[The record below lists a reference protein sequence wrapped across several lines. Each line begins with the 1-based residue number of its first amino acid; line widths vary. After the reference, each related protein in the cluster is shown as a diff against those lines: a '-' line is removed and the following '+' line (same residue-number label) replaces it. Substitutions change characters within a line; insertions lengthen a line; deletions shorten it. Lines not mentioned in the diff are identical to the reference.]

1 MEVKLMSKNSLNVLG
16 KKLAEK
22 TGLSQQEAELF
33 IKKMFD
39 VVNEGLQDDKQVKV
53 KWLGTF
59 KVTSVKDRVSVDVN
73 TGERIVIDGR
83 DKISFTPDNILKE
96 IVNKPFAQFETVVV
110 NDGVEFDEIDKKFEA
125 EEQMNENQQVK
136 ESKEQMVENQQTE
149 ESEEQMNENQQTAE
163 AEKPLNANPQVAEA
177 SDVIDFLDESDT
189 SAVTNKTETLSVSN
203 EVVVIGDS
211 ETSNEASSQIS
222 NEAFPEIITETI
234 VQNSVDEMKPAVNE
248 PEEVQKDQEQVQ
260 APEVQLK
267 ENAQDEPEVQD
278 KENAQDEPE
287 IQDKE
292 DVLEEQKTRNEPE
305 TQNELK
311 TQNEPEESVQDES
324 EADAEIETESYDTF
338 ESTKKGIVIPRY
350 LVIVACFL
358 MVALIGGIGWFAFNY
373 GKMAAQR
380 DHLVLQLDSYQ
391 QDANKPKAASAP
403 PSQEEIMCKKAIED
417 SIRMVQASEAV
428 KMAEAE
434 GKQIDENASLDV
446 DKNKSEAGTKKQ
458 LETQKQ
464 AAAPKTAEAKKL
476 MEAQKTAE
484 AKKVAEAKKHAE
496 DMKAAAKKQAE
507 NASAKA
513 ASKYS
518 QDARVRTG
526 AYRIVGVAEVVTA
539 REGQTIEAIS
549 KRYFGPGME
558 CYVEALNGSGKLKA
572 GQKVKIPKL
581 ELKKKK

>member
-1 MEVKLMSKNSLNVLG
+1 MSKNSLNVLG

-59 KVTSVKDRVSVDVN
+59 KVTSVKDRESVDVN

-177 SDVIDFLDESDT
+177 EASDVIDFLDESDT
-189 SAVTNKTETLSVSN
+189 SAVTDKTETLSVSN

-211 ETSNEASSQIS
+211 ETSNAASSQTS

-234 VQNSVDEMKPAVNE
+234 VQNSVDVMKPAVNE
-248 PEEVQKDQEQVQ
+248 PEEVQKEPEQVQKEQEQVQ

-267 ENAQDEPEVQD
+267 EDAQNEPEVQD
-278 KENAQDEPE
+278 KVNVQD
-287 IQDKE
+287 
-292 DVLEEQKTRNEPE
+292 
-305 TQNELK
+305 
-311 TQNEPEESVQDES
+311 EPEESVQDES
-324 EADAEIETESYDTF
+324 EADAEIEPESYDTF

-380 DHLVLQLDSYQ
+380 DHLVLQLDSYH

-403 PSQEEIMCKKAIED
+403 PSQEETMRKKAIED

-464 AAAPKTAEAKKL
+464 AAA
-476 MEAQKTAE
+476 QKAAE

-496 DMKAAAKKQAE
+496 DMKAAAAKKQAE

>member
-59 KVTSVKDRVSVDVN
+59 KVTSVKDRESVDVN

-177 SDVIDFLDESDT
+177 EASDVIDFLDESDT
-189 SAVTNKTETLSVSN
+189 SAVTDKTETLSVSN

-211 ETSNEASSQIS
+211 ETSNEASSQTSNEASSQIS

-234 VQNSVDEMKPAVNE
+234 VQNSVDVMKPAVNE

-260 APEVQLK
+260 DPEVQLK
-267 ENAQDEPEVQD
+267 ENAQDEPEV
-278 KENAQDEPE
+278 
-287 IQDKE
+287 QDKE

-391 QDANKPKAASAP
+391 LDANKPKAASAP
-403 PSQEEIMCKKAIED
+403 PSQEETMRKKAIED

-434 GKQIDENASLDV
+434 DKQIDENASLDV

-464 AAAPKTAEAKKL
+464 AAA
-476 MEAQKTAE
+476 QKAAE

-496 DMKAAAKKQAE
+496 DMKAAAAKKQAE

>member
-1 MEVKLMSKNSLNVLG
+1 MSKNSLNVLG

-59 KVTSVKDRVSVDVN
+59 KVTSVKDRESVDVN

-177 SDVIDFLDESDT
+177 EASDVIDFLDESDT
-189 SAVTNKTETLSVSN
+189 SAVTDKTETLSVSN

-211 ETSNEASSQIS
+211 ETSNEASSQTSNEASSQIS

-234 VQNSVDEMKPAVNE
+234 VQNSVDVMKPAVNE

-260 APEVQLK
+260 DPEVQLK
-267 ENAQDEPEVQD
+267 ENAQDEPEV
-278 KENAQDEPE
+278 
-287 IQDKE
+287 QDKE

-311 TQNEPEESVQDES
+311 TQNELEESVQDES

-403 PSQEEIMCKKAIED
+403 PSQEEIMRKKAIED

-464 AAAPKTAEAKKL
+464 AAA
-476 MEAQKTAE
+476 QKAAE

-496 DMKAAAKKQAE
+496 DMKAAAAKKQAE

-513 ASKYS
+513 ASKYN

>member
-59 KVTSVKDRVSVDVN
+59 KVTSVKDRESVDVN

-110 NDGVEFDEIDKKFEA
+110 NDGVEFDEIDRKFEA

-163 AEKPLNANPQVAEA
+163 AEKPMNANPQVAEAEA

-189 SAVTNKTETLSVSN
+189 SAVTDKTETLSVSN

-211 ETSNEASSQIS
+211 ETSNAASSQTSNEASSQTS

-234 VQNSVDEMKPAVNE
+234 VQNSVDVMKPAVNE

-260 APEVQLK
+260 DPEVQLK
-267 ENAQDEPEVQD
+267 ENAQDEPEV
-278 KENAQDEPE
+278 
-287 IQDKE
+287 QDKE

-403 PSQEEIMCKKAIED
+403 PSQEETMRKKAIED

-434 GKQIDENASLDV
+434 GKQIDENASLGV

-464 AAAPKTAEAKKL
+464 AA
-476 MEAQKTAE
+476 AQKTAE

-496 DMKAAAKKQAE
+496 DMKAAVAKKQAE

>member
-1 MEVKLMSKNSLNVLG
+1 MSKNSLNVLG

-59 KVTSVKDRVSVDVN
+59 KVTSVKDRESVDVN

-136 ESKEQMVENQQTE
+136 ESKEQMVENQQT
-149 ESEEQMNENQQTAE
+149 AE
-163 AEKPLNANPQVAEA
+163 AEKPLNANPQVAEAEA

-189 SAVTNKTETLSVSN
+189 SAVTGKTETLSVSN

-211 ETSNEASSQIS
+211 ETSNAASSQTS

-248 PEEVQKDQEQVQ
+248 PEEVQKEQEQVQ

-267 ENAQDEPEVQD
+267 EDAQNEPEVQLKENVQDEPEV
-278 KENAQDEPE
+278 
-287 IQDKE
+287 QDKE
-292 DVLEEQKTRNEPE
+292 DVLEEQKIRNESE

-380 DHLVLQLDSYQ
+380 DHLALQLDSYQ

-403 PSQEEIMCKKAIED
+403 PSQEEIMRKKAIED

-446 DKNKSEAGTKKQ
+446 DKNKSEAGTKK
-458 LETQKQ
+458 
-464 AAAPKTAEAKKL
+464 
-476 MEAQKTAE
+476 
-484 AKKVAEAKKHAE
+484 HAE
-496 DMKAAAKKQAE
+496 DMKAAAAKKQAE

-513 ASKYS
+513 ASKYN
-518 QDARVRTG
+518 QDVRVRTG

>member
-1 MEVKLMSKNSLNVLG
+1 MSKNSLNVLG

-59 KVTSVKDRVSVDVN
+59 KVTSVKDRESVDVN

-163 AEKPLNANPQVAEA
+163 A

-189 SAVTNKTETLSVSN
+189 SAVTDKTETLSVSN
-203 EVVVIGDS
+203 EVVIIGDS
-211 ETSNEASSQIS
+211 ETSNAASSQIS

-248 PEEVQKDQEQVQ
+248 PEEVQKEQEQVQ

-267 ENAQDEPEVQD
+267 ENAQNEPEVQI
-278 KENAQDEPE
+278 KENAQDELE

-305 TQNELK
+305 

-380 DHLVLQLDSYQ
+380 DHLALQLDSYQ

-403 PSQEEIMCKKAIED
+403 PSQEEIMRKKAIED
-417 SIRMVQASEAV
+417 SIRMVKASEAV

-464 AAAPKTAEAKKL
+464 AA
-476 MEAQKTAE
+476 
-484 AKKVAEAKKHAE
+484 EAKKHAE
-496 DMKAAAKKQAE
+496 DMKAAAAKKQAE

-513 ASKYS
+513 ASKYN
-518 QDARVRTG
+518 QDVRVRTG

>member
-59 KVTSVKDRVSVDVN
+59 KVTSVKDRESVDVN

-163 AEKPLNANPQVAEA
+163 AEKPMNANPQVAEAEA

-189 SAVTNKTETLSVSN
+189 SAVTDKTETLSVSN

-211 ETSNEASSQIS
+211 ETSNAASSQTSNEASSQIS

-248 PEEVQKDQEQVQ
+248 PGEVQKEQEQVQ

-267 ENAQDEPEVQD
+267 KDAQNEPEV
-278 KENAQDEPE
+278 
-287 IQDKE
+287 QDKE

-391 QDANKPKAASAP
+391 QDTNKPKAASAP
-403 PSQEEIMCKKAIED
+403 PSQEETMRKKAIED

-446 DKNKSEAGTKKQ
+446 YKNKSEAGTKKQ

-464 AAAPKTAEAKKL
+464 AAAPKTAEAKK
-476 MEAQKTAE
+476 
-484 AKKVAEAKKHAE
+484 VAEAKKHAE
-496 DMKAAAKKQAE
+496 DMKAAAAKKQAE

-513 ASKYS
+513 ASKYN
-518 QDARVRTG
+518 QDVRVRTG

>member
-1 MEVKLMSKNSLNVLG
+1 MSKNSLNVLG

-59 KVTSVKDRVSVDVN
+59 KVTSVKDRESVDVN

-163 AEKPLNANPQVAEA
+163 AEKPMNANPQVAEAEA

-189 SAVTNKTETLSVSN
+189 SAVTDKTETLSVSN

-211 ETSNEASSQIS
+211 ETSNAASSQIS

-248 PEEVQKDQEQVQ
+248 PGEVQKEQEQVQ

-267 ENAQDEPEVQD
+267 EDAQNEPEVQD
-278 KENAQDEPE
+278 KVNVQD
-287 IQDKE
+287 
-292 DVLEEQKTRNEPE
+292 
-305 TQNELK
+305 
-311 TQNEPEESVQDES
+311 EPEESVQDES

-403 PSQEEIMCKKAIED
+403 PSQEEIMRKKAIED

-464 AAAPKTAEAKKL
+464 AAA
-476 MEAQKTAE
+476 QKTAE

-496 DMKAAAKKQAE
+496 DMKAAAAKKQAE

>member
-59 KVTSVKDRVSVDVN
+59 KVTSVKDRESVDVN

-177 SDVIDFLDESDT
+177 EASDVIDFLDESDT
-189 SAVTNKTETLSVSN
+189 SAVTDKTETLSVSN

-211 ETSNEASSQIS
+211 EISNEASSQTSNEASSQISNEASSQTS

-248 PEEVQKDQEQVQ
+248 PEEVQKEQEQVQ

-267 ENAQDEPEVQD
+267 EDAQNEPEVQD
-278 KENAQDEPE
+278 KVNVQD
-287 IQDKE
+287 
-292 DVLEEQKTRNEPE
+292 
-305 TQNELK
+305 
-311 TQNEPEESVQDES
+311 EPEESVQDES
-324 EADAEIETESYDTF
+324 EADAEIEPESYDTF

-380 DHLVLQLDSYQ
+380 DHLALQLDSYH

-403 PSQEEIMCKKAIED
+403 PSQEEIMRKKAIED

-446 DKNKSEAGTKKQ
+446 DKNKSETGTKKQ

-464 AAAPKTAEAKKL
+464 AAA
-476 MEAQKTAE
+476 QKTAE
-484 AKKVAEAKKHAE
+484 AKKAAEAKKHAE
-496 DMKAAAKKQAE
+496 DMKAAAAKKQAE

>member
-1 MEVKLMSKNSLNVLG
+1 MSKNSLNVLG

-59 KVTSVKDRVSVDVN
+59 KVTSVKDRESVDVN

-189 SAVTNKTETLSVSN
+189 SAVTDKTETLSVSN

-211 ETSNEASSQIS
+211 ETSNAASSQTS

-380 DHLVLQLDSYQ
+380 DHLALQLDSYH

-403 PSQEEIMCKKAIED
+403 PSQEEIMRKKAIED

-464 AAAPKTAEAKKL
+464 AAA
-476 MEAQKTAE
+476 QKAAE

-496 DMKAAAKKQAE
+496 DMKAAAAKKQAE

>member
-1 MEVKLMSKNSLNVLG
+1 MSKNSLNVLG

-59 KVTSVKDRVSVDVN
+59 KVTSVKDRESVDVN

-125 EEQMNENQQVK
+125 EEEMNENQQVK

-177 SDVIDFLDESDT
+177 EASDVIDFLDESDT
-189 SAVTNKTETLSVSN
+189 SAVTDKTETLSVSN

-222 NEAFPEIITETI
+222 NEASSQISNEASSQTSNEAFPEIITETI
-234 VQNSVDEMKPAVNE
+234 VQNSVDVMKPAVNE
-248 PEEVQKDQEQVQ
+248 PEEVQKEQEQVQKEQEQVQ

-267 ENAQDEPEVQD
+267 EDAQNEPEVQD
-278 KENAQDEPE
+278 KVNVQD
-287 IQDKE
+287 
-292 DVLEEQKTRNEPE
+292 
-305 TQNELK
+305 
-311 TQNEPEESVQDES
+311 EPEESVQDES
-324 EADAEIETESYDTF
+324 EADAEIEPESYDTF

-380 DHLVLQLDSYQ
+380 DHLALQLDSYH

-403 PSQEEIMCKKAIED
+403 PSQEEIMRKKAIED

-446 DKNKSEAGTKKQ
+446 DKNKSEAGTKK
-458 LETQKQ
+458 
-464 AAAPKTAEAKKL
+464 
-476 MEAQKTAE
+476 
-484 AKKVAEAKKHAE
+484 HAE
-496 DMKAAAKKQAE
+496 DMKAAAAKKQAE

-513 ASKYS
+513 ASKYN
-518 QDARVRTG
+518 QDVRVRTG

>member
-1 MEVKLMSKNSLNVLG
+1 MSKNSLNVLG

-59 KVTSVKDRVSVDVN
+59 KVTSVKDRESVDVN

-177 SDVIDFLDESDT
+177 EASDVIDFLDESDT
-189 SAVTNKTETLSVSN
+189 SAVTDKTETLSVSN

-222 NEAFPEIITETI
+222 NEASSQISNEAFPEIITETI
-234 VQNSVDEMKPAVNE
+234 VQNSVDVMKPAVNE

-260 APEVQLK
+260 DPEVQLK
-267 ENAQDEPEVQD
+267 ENAQDEPEV
-278 KENAQDEPE
+278 
-287 IQDKE
+287 QDKE

-358 MVALIGGIGWFAFNY
+358 MVALIGGIGWVAFNY

-403 PSQEEIMCKKAIED
+403 PSQEETMRKKAIED

-464 AAAPKTAEAKKL
+464 AAA
-476 MEAQKTAE
+476 QKAAE

-496 DMKAAAKKQAE
+496 DMKAAAAKKQAE

>member
-59 KVTSVKDRVSVDVN
+59 KVTSVKDRESVDVN

-83 DKISFTPDNILKE
+83 DKISFTPDSILKE

-125 EEQMNENQQVK
+125 EEQMIENPQTE
-136 ESKEQMVENQQTE
+136 ESKEQLPEIQQGD
-149 ESEEQMNENQQTAE
+149 E
-163 AEKPLNANPQVAEA
+163 AEKSLNENPPIDEAEA
-177 SDVIDFLDESDT
+177 SDVIDFLDDAETPSVNDESET
-189 SAVTNKTETLSVSN
+189 SLVSN
-203 EVVVIGDS
+203 EVVVIGD
-211 ETSNEASSQIS
+211 TEAG
-222 NEAFPEIITETI
+222 NDAFSEIITETI
-234 VQNSVDEMKPAVNE
+234 VQKSVDEMKPAVNV
-248 PEEVQKDQEQVQ
+248 PEEVQKEPEQVQ
-260 APEVQLK
+260 SPEVQGK
-267 ENAQDEPEVQD
+267 EDVLEEQEVRNKESVLDEQEVQD
-278 KENAQDEPE
+278 E
-287 IQDKE
+287 E
-292 DVLEEQKTRNEPE
+292 DVLEEQKTQNNPEALNELE
-305 TQNELK
+305 TQNKPES
-311 TQNEPEESVQDES
+311 QNKPEESEQDES

-403 PSQEEIMCKKAIED
+403 PSQEETMRKKAIED

-446 DKNKSEAGTKKQ
+446 DKNKSEVGTKKQ

-464 AAAPKTAEAKKL
+464 AA
-476 MEAQKTAE
+476 AQKTAE

-496 DMKAAAKKQAE
+496 DMKAAAAKKQAE

-513 ASKYS
+513 ASKYN
-518 QDARVRTG
+518 QDVRVRTG

>member
-1 MEVKLMSKNSLNVLG
+1 MSKNSLNVLG

-59 KVTSVKDRVSVDVN
+59 KVTSVKDRESVDVN

-125 EEQMNENQQVK
+125 EEQMNENQQ
-136 ESKEQMVENQQTE
+136 
-149 ESEEQMNENQQTAE
+149 TAE
-163 AEKPLNANPQVAEA
+163 AEKPLNANPQVAEAEA

-189 SAVTNKTETLSVSN
+189 SAVTDKPEILSVSN

-211 ETSNEASSQIS
+211 ETSNEASSQTSNAASSQTS

-248 PEEVQKDQEQVQ
+248 PEEVQKEQEQVQ
-260 APEVQLK
+260 VPEVQLK
-267 ENAQDEPEVQD
+267 ENAQNEPEVQIKENAQDDPEVQD
-278 KENAQDEPE
+278 KEDVQDEPE

-292 DVLEEQKTRNEPE
+292 DVQNEPEVQDKKDVLEEQKTRNEPE

-311 TQNEPEESVQDES
+311 IQDES

-380 DHLVLQLDSYQ
+380 DHLALQLDGYQ
-391 QDANKPKAASAP
+391 QDANKPKAVSAP
-403 PSQEEIMCKKAIED
+403 PSQEEIMRKKAIED

-428 KMAEAE
+428 KMA
-434 GKQIDENASLDV
+434 D
-446 DKNKSEAGTKKQ
+446 
-458 LETQKQ
+458 
-464 AAAPKTAEAKKL
+464 AEAKKEA
-476 MEAQKTAE
+476 EAQKEAEAMKEVETKKEVE
-484 AKKVAEAKKHAE
+484 AKKVAEAKKEAE
-496 DMKAAAKKQAE
+496 AMKAAAAKKQAE

-513 ASKYS
+513 ASKYN
-518 QDARVRTG
+518 QDVRVRTG

>member
-59 KVTSVKDRVSVDVN
+59 KVTSVKDRESVDVN

-125 EEQMNENQQVK
+125 EEQML
-136 ESKEQMVENQQTE
+136 
-149 ESEEQMNENQQTAE
+149 ENQQTAE

-177 SDVIDFLDESDT
+177 EASDVIDFLDESDT
-189 SAVTNKTETLSVSN
+189 SAVTDKTETLSVSN

-211 ETSNEASSQIS
+211 ENSNEASSQTS

-260 APEVQLK
+260 ATEVQLK
-267 ENAQDEPEVQD
+267 ENAQNESEESVQNESEESVQD
-278 KENAQDEPE
+278 ES
-287 IQDKE
+287 
-292 DVLEEQKTRNEPE
+292 
-305 TQNELK
+305 
-311 TQNEPEESVQDES
+311 EESVQDES

-380 DHLVLQLDSYQ
+380 DHLALQLDSYQ

-403 PSQEEIMCKKAIED
+403 PSQEEIMRKKAIED

-464 AAAPKTAEAKKL
+464 AA
-476 MEAQKTAE
+476 
-484 AKKVAEAKKHAE
+484 EAKKHAE
-496 DMKAAAKKQAE
+496 DMNAAAKKQAE

>member
-1 MEVKLMSKNSLNVLG
+1 MSKNSLNVLG

-59 KVTSVKDRVSVDVN
+59 KVTSVKDRESVDVN

-125 EEQMNENQQVK
+125 EEQVNENQQVK

-177 SDVIDFLDESDT
+177 EASDVIDFLDESDT
-189 SAVTNKTETLSVSN
+189 SAVTDKTETLSVSN

-211 ETSNEASSQIS
+211 ETSNEASSQISNEASSQTS

-248 PEEVQKDQEQVQ
+248 PEEVQKEQEQVQ

-267 ENAQDEPEVQD
+267 ENAQNEPEVQD
-278 KENAQDEPE
+278 KVNVQD
-287 IQDKE
+287 
-292 DVLEEQKTRNEPE
+292 
-305 TQNELK
+305 
-311 TQNEPEESVQDES
+311 EPEESVQDES

-380 DHLVLQLDSYQ
+380 DHLALQLDSYH

-403 PSQEEIMCKKAIED
+403 PSQEEIMRKKAIED

-446 DKNKSEAGTKKQ
+446 DKNKSETSTKKQ

-464 AAAPKTAEAKKL
+464 AAA
-476 MEAQKTAE
+476 QKTAE
-484 AKKVAEAKKHAE
+484 AKKAAEAKKHAE
-496 DMKAAAKKQAE
+496 DMKAAAAKKQAE

-513 ASKYS
+513 ASKYN
-518 QDARVRTG
+518 QDVRVRTG

-572 GQKVKIPKL
+572 GQKIKIPKL

>member
-59 KVTSVKDRVSVDVN
+59 KVTSVKDRESVDVN

-136 ESKEQMVENQQTE
+136 ESKEQMVENQQT
-149 ESEEQMNENQQTAE
+149 AE
-163 AEKPLNANPQVAEA
+163 AEKPLNANLQVAEAEAEA

-189 SAVTNKTETLSVSN
+189 SAVTDKPEILSVSN

-211 ETSNEASSQIS
+211 ETSNAASSQTSDEASSQIS

-234 VQNSVDEMKPAVNE
+234 VQNSVDEMNPAVNE
-248 PEEVQKDQEQVQ
+248 PEEVQKEQEQVQ

-267 ENAQDEPEVQD
+267 EDAQNEPEVQD
-278 KENAQDEPE
+278 KVNVQNEPEVQIKENAQNELE
-287 IQDKE
+287 IQDKK

-305 TQNELK
+305 SQNELK

-380 DHLVLQLDSYQ
+380 DHLALQLDSYQ

-403 PSQEEIMCKKAIED
+403 PSQEEIMRKKAIED
-417 SIRMVQASEAV
+417 SIRMVKASEAV

-464 AAAPKTAEAKKL
+464 AA
-476 MEAQKTAE
+476 
-484 AKKVAEAKKHAE
+484 EAKKHAE
-496 DMKAAAKKQAE
+496 DMKAAAAKKQAE

-513 ASKYS
+513 ASKYN
-518 QDARVRTG
+518 QDVRVRTG

>member
-1 MEVKLMSKNSLNVLG
+1 MSKNSLNVLG

-59 KVTSVKDRVSVDVN
+59 KVTSVKDRESVDVN

-177 SDVIDFLDESDT
+177 EASDVIDFLDESDT
-189 SAVTNKTETLSVSN
+189 SAVTDKTETLSVSN

-234 VQNSVDEMKPAVNE
+234 VQNSVDVMKPAVNE

-260 APEVQLK
+260 DPEVQLK
-267 ENAQDEPEVQD
+267 ENAQDEPEV
-278 KENAQDEPE
+278 
-287 IQDKE
+287 QDKE

-311 TQNEPEESVQDES
+311 TQNELEESVQDES

-403 PSQEEIMCKKAIED
+403 PSQEEIMRKKAIED

-464 AAAPKTAEAKKL
+464 AA
-476 MEAQKTAE
+476 
-484 AKKVAEAKKHAE
+484 EAKKHAE

-513 ASKYS
+513 ASKYN

>member
-59 KVTSVKDRVSVDVN
+59 KVTSVKDRESVDVN

-177 SDVIDFLDESDT
+177 EASDVIDFLDESDT
-189 SAVTNKTETLSVSN
+189 SAVTDKTETLSVSN

-211 ETSNEASSQIS
+211 ETSNEASSQTS

-234 VQNSVDEMKPAVNE
+234 VQNSVDVMKPAVNE
-248 PEEVQKDQEQVQ
+248 PEEVQKEQEQVQKEQEQVQ

-267 ENAQDEPEVQD
+267 EDAQNEPEVQD
-278 KENAQDEPE
+278 KVNVQD
-287 IQDKE
+287 
-292 DVLEEQKTRNEPE
+292 
-305 TQNELK
+305 
-311 TQNEPEESVQDES
+311 EPEESVQDES
-324 EADAEIETESYDTF
+324 EADAEIEPESYDTF

-380 DHLVLQLDSYQ
+380 DHLALQLDSYH

-403 PSQEEIMCKKAIED
+403 PSQEEIMRKKAIED

-464 AAAPKTAEAKKL
+464 AAAQKTAEAKKL
-476 MEAQKTAE
+476 MEAQKAAE

-496 DMKAAAKKQAE
+496 DMKAAAAKKQAE

-513 ASKYS
+513 ASKYN
-518 QDARVRTG
+518 QDVRVRTG

-549 KRYFGPGME
+549 KRYFGHGME

>member
-1 MEVKLMSKNSLNVLG
+1 MSKNSLNVLG

-59 KVTSVKDRVSVDVN
+59 KVTSVKDRESVDVN

-177 SDVIDFLDESDT
+177 EASDVIDFLDESDT
-189 SAVTNKTETLSVSN
+189 SAVTDKTETLSVSN

-211 ETSNEASSQIS
+211 EISNEASSQTSNEASSQISNEASSQTS

-248 PEEVQKDQEQVQ
+248 PEEVQKEQEQVQ

-267 ENAQDEPEVQD
+267 EDAQNEPEVQD
-278 KENAQDEPE
+278 KVNVQD
-287 IQDKE
+287 
-292 DVLEEQKTRNEPE
+292 
-305 TQNELK
+305 
-311 TQNEPEESVQDES
+311 EPEESVQDES
-324 EADAEIETESYDTF
+324 EADAEIEPESYDTF

-380 DHLVLQLDSYQ
+380 DHLALQLDGYH

-403 PSQEEIMCKKAIED
+403 PSQEEIMRKKAIED

-446 DKNKSEAGTKKQ
+446 DKNKSETGTKKQ

-464 AAAPKTAEAKKL
+464 AAA
-476 MEAQKTAE
+476 QKTAE
-484 AKKVAEAKKHAE
+484 AKKAAEAKKHAE
-496 DMKAAAKKQAE
+496 DMKAAAAKKQAE

>member
-1 MEVKLMSKNSLNVLG
+1 MSKNSLNVLG

-59 KVTSVKDRVSVDVN
+59 KVTSVKDRESVDVN

-163 AEKPLNANPQVAEA
+163 AEKPMNANPQVAEA

-189 SAVTNKTETLSVSN
+189 SAVTDKTETLSVSN

-211 ETSNEASSQIS
+211 ETSNEASSQTS

-267 ENAQDEPEVQD
+267 EDAQNEPEVQD
-278 KENAQDEPE
+278 KVNVQD
-287 IQDKE
+287 
-292 DVLEEQKTRNEPE
+292 
-305 TQNELK
+305 
-311 TQNEPEESVQDES
+311 EPEESVQDES
-324 EADAEIETESYDTF
+324 EADAEIEPESYDTF

-380 DHLVLQLDSYQ
+380 DHLALQLDSYH

-403 PSQEEIMCKKAIED
+403 PSQEEIMRKKAIED

-446 DKNKSEAGTKKQ
+446 DKNKSETGTKKQ

-464 AAAPKTAEAKKL
+464 AAA
-476 MEAQKTAE
+476 QKTAE
-484 AKKVAEAKKHAE
+484 AKKAAEAKKHAE
-496 DMKAAAKKQAE
+496 DMKAAAAKKQAE

-513 ASKYS
+513 ASKYN

>member
-1 MEVKLMSKNSLNVLG
+1 MGKNSLNVLG

-59 KVTSVKDRVSVDVN
+59 KVTSVKDRESVDVN

-163 AEKPLNANPQVAEA
+163 AEKPLNANQQVAEA

-189 SAVTNKTETLSVSN
+189 SAVTDKTETLSVSN
-203 EVVVIGDS
+203 EVVIIGDS
-211 ETSNEASSQIS
+211 ETSNAASSQIS

-248 PEEVQKDQEQVQ
+248 PEEVQKEQEQVQ

-267 ENAQDEPEVQD
+267 ENVQDEPEV
-278 KENAQDEPE
+278 
-287 IQDKE
+287 QDKE
-292 DVLEEQKTRNEPE
+292 DVLEEQKIRNESE

-380 DHLVLQLDSYQ
+380 DHLALQLDSYQ

-403 PSQEEIMCKKAIED
+403 PSQEEIMRKKAIED
-417 SIRMVQASEAV
+417 SIRMVKASEAV

-446 DKNKSEAGTKKQ
+446 DKNKSEAGTKK
-458 LETQKQ
+458 
-464 AAAPKTAEAKKL
+464 
-476 MEAQKTAE
+476 
-484 AKKVAEAKKHAE
+484 HAE
-496 DMKAAAKKQAE
+496 DMKAAAAKKQAE

-513 ASKYS
+513 ASKYN
-518 QDARVRTG
+518 QDVRVRTG

>member
-1 MEVKLMSKNSLNVLG
+1 MSKNSLNVLG

-59 KVTSVKDRVSVDVN
+59 KVTSVKDRESVDVN

-177 SDVIDFLDESDT
+177 EASDVIDFLDESDT
-189 SAVTNKTETLSVSN
+189 SAVTDKTETLSVSN

-211 ETSNEASSQIS
+211 ETSNEASSQTS

-234 VQNSVDEMKPAVNE
+234 VQNSVDVMKPAVNE
-248 PEEVQKDQEQVQ
+248 PEEVQKEQEQVQ

-267 ENAQDEPEVQD
+267 EDAQNEPEVQD
-278 KENAQDEPE
+278 KVNVQD
-287 IQDKE
+287 
-292 DVLEEQKTRNEPE
+292 
-305 TQNELK
+305 
-311 TQNEPEESVQDES
+311 EPEESVQDES
-324 EADAEIETESYDTF
+324 EADAEIEPESYDTF

-380 DHLVLQLDSYQ
+380 DHLALQLDSYH

-403 PSQEEIMCKKAIED
+403 PSQEEIMRKKAIED

-464 AAAPKTAEAKKL
+464 AAA
-476 MEAQKTAE
+476 QKAAE

-496 DMKAAAKKQAE
+496 DMKAAAAKKQAE

>member
-1 MEVKLMSKNSLNVLG
+1 MSKNSLNVLG

-59 KVTSVKDRVSVDVN
+59 KVTSVKDRESVDVN

-163 AEKPLNANPQVAEA
+163 A

-189 SAVTNKTETLSVSN
+189 SAVTDKTETLSVSN
-203 EVVVIGDS
+203 EVVIIGDS
-211 ETSNEASSQIS
+211 ETSNAASSQIS

-248 PEEVQKDQEQVQ
+248 PEEVQKEQEQVQ

-267 ENAQDEPEVQD
+267 ENAQNEPEVQI
-278 KENAQDEPE
+278 KENAQDDPE
-287 IQDKE
+287 VQDKE

-305 TQNELK
+305 

-358 MVALIGGIGWFAFNY
+358 MVALIGGIGWVAFNY

-380 DHLVLQLDSYQ
+380 DHLALQLDSYQ

-403 PSQEEIMCKKAIED
+403 PSQEEIMRKKAIED
-417 SIRMVQASEAV
+417 SIRMVKASEAV

-464 AAAPKTAEAKKL
+464 AA
-476 MEAQKTAE
+476 
-484 AKKVAEAKKHAE
+484 EAKKHAE
-496 DMKAAAKKQAE
+496 DMKAAAAKKQAE

-513 ASKYS
+513 ASKYN
-518 QDARVRTG
+518 QDVRVRTG

>member
-1 MEVKLMSKNSLNVLG
+1 MSKNSLNVLG

-59 KVTSVKDRVSVDVN
+59 KVTSVKDRESVDVN

-177 SDVIDFLDESDT
+177 EASDVIDFLDESDT
-189 SAVTNKTETLSVSN
+189 SAVTDKTETLSVSN

-211 ETSNEASSQIS
+211 ETSNEASSQTSNEASSQIS

-234 VQNSVDEMKPAVNE
+234 VQNSVDVMKPAVNE

-260 APEVQLK
+260 DPEVQLK
-267 ENAQDEPEVQD
+267 EDAQNEPEVQD
-278 KENAQDEPE
+278 KVNVQD
-287 IQDKE
+287 
-292 DVLEEQKTRNEPE
+292 
-305 TQNELK
+305 
-311 TQNEPEESVQDES
+311 EPEESVQDES
-324 EADAEIETESYDTF
+324 EADAEIEPESYDTF

-380 DHLVLQLDSYQ
+380 DHLALQLDSYH

-403 PSQEEIMCKKAIED
+403 PSQEEIMRKKAIED

-464 AAAPKTAEAKKL
+464 AAA
-476 MEAQKTAE
+476 QKAAE

-496 DMKAAAKKQAE
+496 DMKAAAAKKQAE

>member
-59 KVTSVKDRVSVDVN
+59 KVTSVKDRESVDVN

-177 SDVIDFLDESDT
+177 EASDVIDFLDESDT
-189 SAVTNKTETLSVSN
+189 SAVTDKTETLSVSN

-211 ETSNEASSQIS
+211 ETSNAASSQTSNEASSQTS

-260 APEVQLK
+260 DPEVQLK
-267 ENAQDEPEVQD
+267 ENAQDEPEVQI

-311 TQNEPEESVQDES
+311 TQNEPEESGQDES
-324 EADAEIETESYDTF
+324 EADAEIEPESYDTF

-380 DHLVLQLDSYQ
+380 DHLALQLDSYH

-403 PSQEEIMCKKAIED
+403 PSQEEIMRKKAIED

-464 AAAPKTAEAKKL
+464 AAA
-476 MEAQKTAE
+476 QKTAE

-496 DMKAAAKKQAE
+496 DMKAAAAKKQAE

-513 ASKYS
+513 ASKYN
-518 QDARVRTG
+518 QDVRVRTG

-558 CYVEALNGSGKLKA
+558 CYVETLNGSGKLKA

>member
-59 KVTSVKDRVSVDVN
+59 KVTSVKDRESVDVN

-125 EEQMNENQQVK
+125 EEQML
-136 ESKEQMVENQQTE
+136 
-149 ESEEQMNENQQTAE
+149 ENQQTAE
-163 AEKPLNANPQVAEA
+163 AEKPLNANPQVAEVEA

-189 SAVTNKTETLSVSN
+189 SAVTDKTETLSVSN

-211 ETSNEASSQIS
+211 ETSNEASSQTSNEVSSQTSNEASSQTSNEASSQTS

-248 PEEVQKDQEQVQ
+248 PEEVQKDQEQVE

-267 ENAQDEPEVQD
+267 ENAQ
-278 KENAQDEPE
+278 
-287 IQDKE
+287 
-292 DVLEEQKTRNEPE
+292 NEPE
-305 TQNELK
+305 ESVQDES
-311 TQNEPEESVQDES
+311 EESVQDES

-380 DHLVLQLDSYQ
+380 DHLALQLDSYQ

-403 PSQEEIMCKKAIED
+403 PSQEEIMRKKAIED

-464 AAAPKTAEAKKL
+464 AA
-476 MEAQKTAE
+476 
-484 AKKVAEAKKHAE
+484 EAKKHAE
-496 DMKAAAKKQAE
+496 DMNAAAAKKQTE

>member
-1 MEVKLMSKNSLNVLG
+1 MSKNSLNVLG

-59 KVTSVKDRVSVDVN
+59 KVTSVKDRESVDVN

-177 SDVIDFLDESDT
+177 EASDVIDFLDESDT
-189 SAVTNKTETLSVSN
+189 SAVTDKTETLSVSN

-211 ETSNEASSQIS
+211 ETSNEASSQTS

-234 VQNSVDEMKPAVNE
+234 VQNSVDVMKPAVNE
-248 PEEVQKDQEQVQ
+248 PEEVQKEQEQVQKEQEQVQ

-267 ENAQDEPEVQD
+267 EDAQNEPEVQD
-278 KENAQDEPE
+278 KVNVQD
-287 IQDKE
+287 
-292 DVLEEQKTRNEPE
+292 
-305 TQNELK
+305 
-311 TQNEPEESVQDES
+311 EPEESVQDES
-324 EADAEIETESYDTF
+324 EADAEIEPESYDTF

-403 PSQEEIMCKKAIED
+403 PSQEETMRKKAIED

-464 AAAPKTAEAKKL
+464 AAA
-476 MEAQKTAE
+476 QKAAE

-496 DMKAAAKKQAE
+496 DMKAAAAKKQAE

-513 ASKYS
+513 ASKYN

>member
-1 MEVKLMSKNSLNVLG
+1 MSKNSLNVLG

-59 KVTSVKDRVSVDVN
+59 KVTSVKDRESVDVN

-125 EEQMNENQQVK
+125 E
-136 ESKEQMVENQQTE
+136 
-149 ESEEQMNENQQTAE
+149 
-163 AEKPLNANPQVAEA
+163 KPLNANPQVAEAEA

-189 SAVTNKTETLSVSN
+189 SAVTDKTETLSVSN

-211 ETSNEASSQIS
+211 ETSNAASSQTS

-260 APEVQLK
+260 DPEVQLK
-267 ENAQDEPEVQD
+267 ENAQDEPEVQI

-311 TQNEPEESVQDES
+311 TQNEPEESEQDES
-324 EADAEIETESYDTF
+324 EADAEIEPESYDTF

-391 QDANKPKAASAP
+391 QDANKPKAASAS
-403 PSQEEIMCKKAIED
+403 PSQEEIMRKKAIED

-446 DKNKSEAGTKKQ
+446 DKNKSEAGTKK
-458 LETQKQ
+458 
-464 AAAPKTAEAKKL
+464 
-476 MEAQKTAE
+476 
-484 AKKVAEAKKHAE
+484 HAE
-496 DMKAAAKKQAE
+496 DMKAAAAKKQAE

>member
-1 MEVKLMSKNSLNVLG
+1 MSKNSLNVLG

-59 KVTSVKDRVSVDVN
+59 KVTSVKDRESVDVN

-163 AEKPLNANPQVAEA
+163 AEKPMNANPQVAEAEA

-189 SAVTNKTETLSVSN
+189 SAVTDKTETLSVSN

-211 ETSNEASSQIS
+211 ETSNEASSQTS

-267 ENAQDEPEVQD
+267 EDAQNEPEVQD
-278 KENAQDEPE
+278 KVNVQD
-287 IQDKE
+287 
-292 DVLEEQKTRNEPE
+292 
-305 TQNELK
+305 
-311 TQNEPEESVQDES
+311 EPEESVQDES
-324 EADAEIETESYDTF
+324 EADAEIEPESYDTF

-380 DHLVLQLDSYQ
+380 DHLALQLDSYH

-403 PSQEEIMCKKAIED
+403 PSQEEIMRKKAIED

-446 DKNKSEAGTKKQ
+446 DKNKSETGTKKQ

-464 AAAPKTAEAKKL
+464 AAA
-476 MEAQKTAE
+476 QKTAE
-484 AKKVAEAKKHAE
+484 AKKAAEAKKHAE
-496 DMKAAAKKQAE
+496 DMKAAAAKKQAE

-513 ASKYS
+513 ASKYN

>member
-59 KVTSVKDRVSVDVN
+59 KVTSVKDRESVDVN

-177 SDVIDFLDESDT
+177 EASDVIDFLDESDT
-189 SAVTNKTETLSVSN
+189 SAVTDKTETLSVSN

-211 ETSNEASSQIS
+211 ETSNAASSQTSNEASSQTS

-260 APEVQLK
+260 DPEVQLK
-267 ENAQDEPEVQD
+267 EDAQNEPEVQD
-278 KENAQDEPE
+278 KVNVQD
-287 IQDKE
+287 
-292 DVLEEQKTRNEPE
+292 
-305 TQNELK
+305 
-311 TQNEPEESVQDES
+311 EPEESVQDES
-324 EADAEIETESYDTF
+324 EADAEIEPESYDTF

-403 PSQEEIMCKKAIED
+403 PSQEETMRKKAIED

-464 AAAPKTAEAKKL
+464 AAA
-476 MEAQKTAE
+476 QKAAE

-496 DMKAAAKKQAE
+496 DMKAAAAKKQAE

>member
-1 MEVKLMSKNSLNVLG
+1 MSKNSLNVLG

-59 KVTSVKDRVSVDVN
+59 KVTSVKDRESVDVN

-125 EEQMNENQQVK
+125 EKQMVENQQVK
-136 ESKEQMVENQQTE
+136 ESKEQMVENQQVE
-149 ESEEQMNENQQTAE
+149 ESEEQMVENQQTAE

-177 SDVIDFLDESDT
+177 EASDVIDFLDESDT
-189 SAVTNKTETLSVSN
+189 SAVTDKTETLSVSN

-260 APEVQLK
+260 APEVPLK
-267 ENAQDEPEVQD
+267 EDAQNEPEVQD
-278 KENAQDEPE
+278 KVNVQD
-287 IQDKE
+287 
-292 DVLEEQKTRNEPE
+292 
-305 TQNELK
+305 
-311 TQNEPEESVQDES
+311 EPEESVQDES
-324 EADAEIETESYDTF
+324 EADAEIEPESYDTF

-380 DHLVLQLDSYQ
+380 DHLALQLDSYQ

-403 PSQEEIMCKKAIED
+403 PSQEEIMRKKAIED

-434 GKQIDENASLDV
+434 GKQIDENASLDI

-464 AAAPKTAEAKKL
+464 AA
-476 MEAQKTAE
+476 
-484 AKKVAEAKKHAE
+484 EAKKHAE
-496 DMKAAAKKQAE
+496 DMKAAAAKKQAE

>member
-1 MEVKLMSKNSLNVLG
+1 MSKNSLNVLG

-59 KVTSVKDRVSVDVN
+59 KVTSVKDRESVDVN

-83 DKISFTPDNILKE
+83 DKISFTPDSILKE

-177 SDVIDFLDESDT
+177 EASDVIDFLDESDT
-189 SAVTNKTETLSVSN
+189 SAVTDKTETLSVSN

-222 NEAFPEIITETI
+222 NEASSQISNEAFPEIITETI
-234 VQNSVDEMKPAVNE
+234 VQNSVDVMKPAVNE

-260 APEVQLK
+260 DPEVQLK
-267 ENAQDEPEVQD
+267 ENAQDEPEV
-278 KENAQDEPE
+278 
-287 IQDKE
+287 QDKE

-324 EADAEIETESYDTF
+324 EADAEIEPESYDTF

-391 QDANKPKAASAP
+391 LDANKPKAASAP
-403 PSQEEIMCKKAIED
+403 PSQEEIMRKKAIED

-464 AAAPKTAEAKKL
+464 SA
-476 MEAQKTAE
+476 AQKAAE

>member
-1 MEVKLMSKNSLNVLG
+1 MSKNSLNVLG

-59 KVTSVKDRVSVDVN
+59 KVTSVKDRESVDVN

-177 SDVIDFLDESDT
+177 EASDVIDFLDESDT
-189 SAVTNKTETLSVSN
+189 SAVTDKTETLSVSN

-211 ETSNEASSQIS
+211 ETSNEASSQTSNEASSQISNEASSQTS

-248 PEEVQKDQEQVQ
+248 PEEVQKEQEQVQ

-267 ENAQDEPEVQD
+267 EDAQNEPEVQD
-278 KENAQDEPE
+278 KVNVQD
-287 IQDKE
+287 
-292 DVLEEQKTRNEPE
+292 
-305 TQNELK
+305 
-311 TQNEPEESVQDES
+311 EPEESVQDES
-324 EADAEIETESYDTF
+324 EADAEIEPESYDTF

-380 DHLVLQLDSYQ
+380 DHLALQLDSYH

-446 DKNKSEAGTKKQ
+446 DKNKSETGTKKQ

-464 AAAPKTAEAKKL
+464 AAA
-476 MEAQKTAE
+476 QKTAE
-484 AKKVAEAKKHAE
+484 AKKAAEAKKHAE
-496 DMKAAAKKQAE
+496 DMKAAAAKKQAE

>member
-1 MEVKLMSKNSLNVLG
+1 MSKNSLNVLG

-59 KVTSVKDRVSVDVN
+59 KVTSVKDRESVDVN

-136 ESKEQMVENQQTE
+136 ESKEQMVENQQV
-149 ESEEQMNENQQTAE
+149 AE
-163 AEKPLNANPQVAEA
+163 AEKPLNANPQVAEAEAEA

-189 SAVTNKTETLSVSN
+189 SAVTDKTETLSVSN

-211 ETSNEASSQIS
+211 ETSNEASSQTS

-234 VQNSVDEMKPAVNE
+234 VQNSVDVMKPAVNE
-248 PEEVQKDQEQVQ
+248 PEEVQKEQEQVQKEQEQVQ

-267 ENAQDEPEVQD
+267 EDAQ
-278 KENAQDEPE
+278 NEPE

-311 TQNEPEESVQDES
+311 TQNEPEESEQDES

-380 DHLVLQLDSYQ
+380 DHLALQLDSYH

-403 PSQEEIMCKKAIED
+403 PSQEEIMRKKAIED

-446 DKNKSEAGTKKQ
+446 DKNKSETGTKKQ

-464 AAAPKTAEAKKL
+464 AAA
-476 MEAQKTAE
+476 QKTAE
-484 AKKVAEAKKHAE
+484 AKKAAEAKKHAE
-496 DMKAAAKKQAE
+496 DMKAAAAKKQAE

-513 ASKYS
+513 ASKYN

>member
-1 MEVKLMSKNSLNVLG
+1 MSKNSLNVLG

-59 KVTSVKDRVSVDVN
+59 KVTSVKDRESVDVN

-125 EEQMNENQQVK
+125 E
-136 ESKEQMVENQQTE
+136 
-149 ESEEQMNENQQTAE
+149 
-163 AEKPLNANPQVAEA
+163 KPLNANPQVAEAEA

-189 SAVTNKTETLSVSN
+189 SAVTDKTETLSVSN

-222 NEAFPEIITETI
+222 NEASSQTSNEAFPEIITETI
-234 VQNSVDEMKPAVNE
+234 VQNSVDVMKPAVNE
-248 PEEVQKDQEQVQ
+248 PEEVQKEQEQVQKEQEQVQ

-267 ENAQDEPEVQD
+267 EDAQNEPEVQD
-278 KENAQDEPE
+278 KVNVQD
-287 IQDKE
+287 
-292 DVLEEQKTRNEPE
+292 
-305 TQNELK
+305 
-311 TQNEPEESVQDES
+311 EPEESVQDES
-324 EADAEIETESYDTF
+324 EADAEIEPESYDTF

-380 DHLVLQLDSYQ
+380 DHLALQLDSYH

-403 PSQEEIMCKKAIED
+403 PSQEEIMRKKAIED

-464 AAAPKTAEAKKL
+464 AAA
-476 MEAQKTAE
+476 QKTAE

-513 ASKYS
+513 ASKYN
-518 QDARVRTG
+518 QDVRVRTG

>member
-59 KVTSVKDRVSVDVN
+59 KVTSVKDRESVDVN

-177 SDVIDFLDESDT
+177 EASDVIDFLDESDT
-189 SAVTNKTETLSVSN
+189 SAVTDKTETLSVSN

-211 ETSNEASSQIS
+211 ETSNAASSQTSNEASSQISNEASSQISNEASSQTS

-234 VQNSVDEMKPAVNE
+234 VQNSVDVMKPAVNE
-248 PEEVQKDQEQVQ
+248 PEEVQKEQEQVQKEQEQVQ

-267 ENAQDEPEVQD
+267 EDAQNEPEVQD
-278 KENAQDEPE
+278 KVNVQD
-287 IQDKE
+287 
-292 DVLEEQKTRNEPE
+292 
-305 TQNELK
+305 
-311 TQNEPEESVQDES
+311 EPEESVQDES

-403 PSQEEIMCKKAIED
+403 PSQEETMRKKAIED

-464 AAAPKTAEAKKL
+464 AAAQKAVEAKK
-476 MEAQKTAE
+476 A
-484 AKKVAEAKKHAE
+484 AEAKKHAE
-496 DMKAAAKKQAE
+496 DMKAAAAKKQAE

>member
-1 MEVKLMSKNSLNVLG
+1 MSKNSLNVLG

-59 KVTSVKDRVSVDVN
+59 KVTSVKDRESVDVN

-177 SDVIDFLDESDT
+177 EASDVIDFLDESDT
-189 SAVTNKTETLSVSN
+189 SAVTDKTETLSVSN

-222 NEAFPEIITETI
+222 NEASSQISNEASSQTSNEAFPEIITETI
-234 VQNSVDEMKPAVNE
+234 VQNSVDVMKPAVNE
-248 PEEVQKDQEQVQ
+248 PEEVQKEQEQVQKEQEQVQ

-267 ENAQDEPEVQD
+267 EDAQNEPEVQD
-278 KENAQDEPE
+278 KVNVQD
-287 IQDKE
+287 
-292 DVLEEQKTRNEPE
+292 
-305 TQNELK
+305 
-311 TQNEPEESVQDES
+311 EPEESVQDES
-324 EADAEIETESYDTF
+324 EADAEIEPESYDTF

-380 DHLVLQLDSYQ
+380 DHLALQLDSYH

-403 PSQEEIMCKKAIED
+403 PSQEEIMRKKAIED

-446 DKNKSEAGTKKQ
+446 DKNKSEAGTKK
-458 LETQKQ
+458 
-464 AAAPKTAEAKKL
+464 
-476 MEAQKTAE
+476 
-484 AKKVAEAKKHAE
+484 HAE
-496 DMKAAAKKQAE
+496 DMKAAAAKKQAE

-513 ASKYS
+513 ASKYN
-518 QDARVRTG
+518 QDVRVRTG
-526 AYRIVGVAEVVTA
+526 AYRIVGVAEVLTA

>member
-59 KVTSVKDRVSVDVN
+59 KVTSVKDRESVDVN

-110 NDGVEFDEIDKKFEA
+110 NDGVEFDEIDKKIEA
-125 EEQMNENQQVK
+125 EEQMVENQQVK

-163 AEKPLNANPQVAEA
+163 AEKPLNANPQGAEAEA

-189 SAVTNKTETLSVSN
+189 SAVTDKTETLSVSN

-211 ETSNEASSQIS
+211 ETSDEASSQISDEASSQTS

-267 ENAQDEPEVQD
+267 EDAQNEPEVQD
-278 KENAQDEPE
+278 KVNVQD
-287 IQDKE
+287 
-292 DVLEEQKTRNEPE
+292 
-305 TQNELK
+305 
-311 TQNEPEESVQDES
+311 EPEESVQDES

-403 PSQEEIMCKKAIED
+403 PSQEEIMRKKAIED
-417 SIRMVQASEAV
+417 SIRMVKASEAV

-434 GKQIDENASLDV
+434 DKQIDENTSLDV

-464 AAAPKTAEAKKL
+464 AAAQKKAEAKK
-476 MEAQKTAE
+476 A
-484 AKKVAEAKKHAE
+484 AEAKKHAE
-496 DMKAAAKKQAE
+496 DMKAAAAKKQAE

-513 ASKYS
+513 ASKYN
-518 QDARVRTG
+518 QDVRVRTG